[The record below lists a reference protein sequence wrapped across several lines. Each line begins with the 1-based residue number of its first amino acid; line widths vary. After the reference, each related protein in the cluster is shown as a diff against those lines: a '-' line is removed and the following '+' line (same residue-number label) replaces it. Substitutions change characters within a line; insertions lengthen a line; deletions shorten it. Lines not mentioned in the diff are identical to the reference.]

1 VFRTSRHPEYVVPI
15 DLGVKWDMGAPM
27 PHLLQSEYKTFLVFF
42 LSSLD
47 PYWDG
52 TYITVADPNTPE
64 PIGVIEWHACVGAL
78 LGTPNDDGLKG
89 HRLWDKG
96 LSDIVYGAGE
106 VHNSAW
112 VAELERMRR
121 VGYPGAVIGLEL
133 RPRHFILCF
142 HDSTFECLASGYTV
156 IRAMGSMHEVTLKYA
171 ALLWPSPGHT
181 P

>member
-1 VFRTSRHPEYVVPI
+1 VFGELQHPEYVVPV

-27 PHLLQSEYKTFLVFF
+27 PHLLQSEYKTFLLFF
-42 LSSLD
+42 LSSND

-64 PIGVIEWHACVGAL
+64 PIGVLEWHECVGAL
-78 LGTPNDDGLKG
+78 LGPPNDDGRKG

-112 VAELERMRR
+112 VAEFERVWR
-121 VGYPGAVIGLEL
+121 VDSPGDLDPDL
-133 RPRHFILCF
+133 RPRHFILGF
-142 HDSTFECLASGYTV
+142 HDTTFECLALAYTAT
-156 IRAMGSMHEVTLKYA
+156 RAMGSMHEVTLKYA
-171 ALLWPSPGHT
+171 AKLWSESE
-181 P
+181 